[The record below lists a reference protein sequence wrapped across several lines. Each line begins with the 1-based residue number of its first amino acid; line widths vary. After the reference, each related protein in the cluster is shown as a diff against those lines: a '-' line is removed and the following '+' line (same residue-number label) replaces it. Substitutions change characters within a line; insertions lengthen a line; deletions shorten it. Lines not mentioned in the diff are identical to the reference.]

1 VSFRDGPLQDLKIP
15 LAWTAT
21 VATIVAGV
29 AALALLLD
37 DQRAAAR
44 TPQDRPQPVRSQFD
58 EAMAPV
64 SSLFAAPLRWAGV
77 AGDYLKDYF
86 DAVEENRRLKAEM
99 ASLLQ
104 YREKAF
110 ALKNI
115 NARYEALLKLRTE
128 PEAPMVSARVVD
140 DVRGGFAHMRLID
153 AGADQGVKI
162 GNPVLSEHGVV
173 GRVVGVSKTV
183 SRVMLLTD
191 VTSRT
196 AVLVNSTNARAILA
210 GDGGDAPKLS
220 YLRGKDPVKVGDVI
234 LTSGDG
240 GLYPRGLPV
249 GVADQDVFHQWRV
262 RLYSDRSSIDYVRVM
277 LFSDFSQLV
286 DDAALNARSA
296 PPVTAAEKAQIEAA
310 VAARTA
316 APKPGAA
323 DAQTPAAKTPAAKA
337 PAAKTPAAKIPAAKP
352 APANPQ
358 AVKPAPAPI
367 FTQTPGPGR

>member
-1 VSFRDGPLQDLKIP
+1 MSFRDGPLQDLKIP

-21 VATIVAGV
+21 VATVVAGV
-29 AALALLLD
+29 ASLALLLD
-37 DQRAAAR
+37 DQRAAAK

-58 EAMAPV
+58 EAMGPV
-64 SSLFAAPLRWAGV
+64 SSLFAAPLRWAGS

-86 DAVEENRRLKAEM
+86 NAVDENRKLKAEM

-115 NARYEALLKLRTE
+115 NSRYEALLKLRTE

-140 DVRGGFAHMRLID
+140 DVRGSFNHARLID
-153 AGADQGVKI
+153 AGTDQGVKI
-162 GNPVLSEHGVV
+162 GNPVLSEHGVI

-249 GVADQDVFHQWRV
+249 GVADQDMFHQWRV

-277 LFSDFSQLV
+277 LFVDFSQLV
-286 DDAALNARSA
+286 DEAALNTRSA
-296 PPVTAAEKAQIEAA
+296 PPVTAAEKAQVEAA
-310 VAARTA
+310 VAARTVSPRPGSA
-316 APKPGAA
+316 DVPTPAPKPL
-323 DAQTPAAKTPAAKA
+323 AAKSAAA
-337 PAAKTPAAKIPAAKP
+337 QKP
-352 APANPQ
+352 AP
-358 AVKPAPAPI
+358 VKPAPAPSVA
-367 FTQTPGPGR
+367 QPPGPGR